1 MELKIIKMNKNTK
14 KYIVRSNSDDNQ
26 VIELESNTL
35 EDAAIEALAELGWAI
50 KQTKRFVEADKDQFQ
65 FNF

>member
-1 MELKIIKMNKNTK
+1 MNKNTK

-50 KQTKRFVEADKDQFQ
+50 KETKRFVEADKDQFQ